1 MHVGDE
7 VVNFC
12 FGLEEDLA
20 EAIALLRTDLDEE
33 VSGVIEDLVKVKR
46 LSGDLTEHF
55 VGEDRLIIFN
65 DGSSGGGG
73 ESYGEKSEF
82 HWCVVDYFLKLIIKV
97 SLLTEIRKTP

>member
-20 EAIALLRTDLDEE
+20 EAIAFLRTDLDEE

-46 LSGDLTEHF
+46 LSGNLTEHF

-65 DGSSGGGG
+65 DDSSGGSG
-73 ESYGEKSEF
+73 ESYGEKCEF
-82 HWCVVDYFLKLIIKV
+82 HCRVVKYFL
-97 SLLTEIRKTP
+97 